1 MTMKLK
7 PFFSFGQVNR
17 LSGIILITSMVCLT
31 GLYAQDSPGTNAPD
45 QWFSDIHLRI
55 DSMVF
60 TWKQDQI
67 TVQQKRKLAFE
78 YQAEQPVI
86 EVLFRTAR
94 AIDQLSL
101 RSSGDYIIIDSVFK
115 MSDGVFAAKLRLL
128 DIHAS
133 NFISLKLLAT
143 HGGGQLRQYIEVP
156 LYPYTS
162 TFVKFYPSAEDLF
175 IGEESVYELVTNN
188 LTNVVADGVWK
199 SAQGIGYRLVREGDK
214 LLLYLSGRSVGR
226 RTFEIPITLRRP
238 VKDAEGQI
246 THTILLNSN
255 VFNIK
260 QSPLAFLGLD
270 QSDIIWDEEARR
282 GIEVVID
289 FDRNLEMEKTYRLE
303 AQEQPGG
310 ALIGE
315 IFTRNRMSNGKVL
328 CWLRLYNYHRK
339 AEGYLYLK
347 DGDQPKF
354 LTNFN
359 ILPKTVLQSV
369 RILRE
374 GKEYTST
381 LEVFPGEYF
390 ELRIDGTS
398 LDRADI
404 RIEDLSAFQKDTL
417 LRSENSLNFK
427 VKVPLDIGKTR
438 LIIYLNGKPS
448 GYTLK
453 ISEYQKARSLD
464 FIMLS
469 YDEGSQRKNATFNK
483 VNSAI
488 MYGGTLKDII
498 ISPMAGR
505 IDDEKQLYGKQFLT
519 IKITLTNN
527 QRQLVE
533 VRTVENFVVCPDQ
546 SSPRFLFYQGKD
558 CQNNSFNINSI
569 LSIKT
574 NELPDWA
581 RVEIEIRH
589 RADRHNDESY
599 VHRVEFILA
608 RRYNFDIDV
617 SFPAGLL
624 QIRPGRAS
632 GDQLSSFGGVSLAA
646 LAQFNFFRPGRI
658 AQYQP
663 YRVGVGTIAMN
674 AFDFSSDSADRGLAL
689 VALGS
694 LSPNRRDSKLRLT
707 LYFGGGYFLTNSDNV
722 RSPPGW
728 FLLIG
733 PGIAV
738 RI

>member
-1 MTMKLK
+1 MK
-7 PFFSFGQVNR
+7 FIFSFRSKNGIGVGLVLLLVLLH
-17 LSGIILITSMVCLT
+17 LSI
-31 GLYAQDSPGTNAPD
+31 YAQNPPSTNTPD
-45 QWFSDIHLRI
+45 QWFSDIQLRI
-55 DSMVF
+55 DSSTF
-60 TWKQDQI
+60 SWKQDQI
-67 TVQQKRKLAFE
+67 TIQQKRKLAFE
-78 YQAEQPVI
+78 FQSEQPVI
-86 EVLFRTAR
+86 EVVFSPLR
-94 AIDQLSL
+94 AIDHLSL
-101 RSSGDYIIIDSVFK
+101 RPSGDYIIIDSIYK
-115 MSDGVFAAKLRLL
+115 LTDGIFVTKLRLT
-128 DIHAS
+128 DIHAA

-143 HGGGQLRQYIEVP
+143 YGGGQQRQYIEVP

-162 TFVKFYPSAEDLF
+162 TFVKFYPTSEDLF

-199 SAQGIGYRLVREGDK
+199 SAQGLSYRLIREGDK

-226 RTFEIPITLRRP
+226 RTLEIPIMLRRP
-238 VKDAEGQI
+238 VKDADGLI
-246 THTILLNSN
+246 TYTITLNPNQFN
-255 VFNIK
+255 VK
-260 QSPLAFLGLD
+260 QSPLAFLSLD
-270 QSDIIWDEEARR
+270 QNDVIWDEEARR
-282 GIEVVID
+282 GIEVVLD

-374 GKEYTST
+374 GKEYTNT
-381 LEVFPGEYF
+381 LEVFPGESF

-404 RIEDLSAFQKDTL
+404 RIEDLSNFQKDTL

-427 VKVPLDIGKTR
+427 VKVPLEIGKTR

-453 ISEYQKARSLD
+453 ISEFQKARPLD

-469 YDEGSQRKNATFNK
+469 YDEGSQRRNVTFNK

-488 MYGGTLKDII
+488 MYGGTLRDII
-498 ISPMAGR
+498 ISPMSGR

-599 VHRVEFILA
+599 VHRIEFILA

-663 YRVGVGTIAMN
+663 YRIGVGTIAMN

-694 LSPNRRDSKLRLT
+694 LSPNRRDTKLRLT
-707 LYFGGGYFLTNSDNV
+707 LYFGGGYFLTNSDNM